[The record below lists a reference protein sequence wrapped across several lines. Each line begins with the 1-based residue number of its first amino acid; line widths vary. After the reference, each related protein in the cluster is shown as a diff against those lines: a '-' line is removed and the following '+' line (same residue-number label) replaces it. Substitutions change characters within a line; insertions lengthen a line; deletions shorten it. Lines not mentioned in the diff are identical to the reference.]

1 MELFPVDILD
11 VKIQE
16 SSGGKTSGAVK
27 CEKMQQWEKVARKVA
42 NDIRE
47 SRKPFEDAI
56 AEKQN
61 RLQLLENYSSV
72 FSDNRIIYLKKLP
85 LRSYNIMAM

>member
-1 MELFPVDILD
+1 MR
-11 VKIQE
+11 KNA
-16 SSGGKTSGAVK
+16 AVG
-27 CEKMQQWEKVARKVA
+27 KVAREVA

-47 SRKPFEDAI
+47 SRRPFENAI

-72 FSDNRIIYLKKLP
+72 FSDNRIIHLKKLP
-85 LRSYNIMAM
+85 LVF